1 VNHDREDTE
10 LDAAFTAL
18 ASPHRRRVVSL
29 LALQPAST
37 QEVARH
43 VGLTLPAIHRH
54 LAVLEEARLIRRRKS
69 GRTTFLAI
77 DRTGLRLVQG
87 WTAQYRPEW
96 GTDEET
102 LENYVAAVER
112 RATTHTRS
120 DER

>member
-1 VNHDREDTE
+1 MNYDSGGSD
-10 LDAAFTAL
+10 LDAVFGAL
-18 ASPHRRRVVSL
+18 ASTHRRRVVAL

-54 LAVLEEARLIRRRKS
+54 LAVLEEAQLIRRKKV

-77 DRTGLRLVQG
+77 DRTGLRRVQD

-96 GTDEET
+96 GTDLET

-112 RATTHTRS
+112 RTAPDT
-120 DER
+120 EE